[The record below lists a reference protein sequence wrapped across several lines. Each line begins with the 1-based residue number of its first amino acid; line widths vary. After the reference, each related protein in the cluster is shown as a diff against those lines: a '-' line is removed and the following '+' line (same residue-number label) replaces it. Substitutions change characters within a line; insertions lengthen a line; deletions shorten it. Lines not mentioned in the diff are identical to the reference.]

1 LEWKIKYKKYKMLKA
16 AKNCNKCHNKTVK
29 EAYHTVCQPCSG
41 ELAICPKCAVPRI
54 EWAKDG
60 GGTRPPSEHGTDDSD
75 DQENDDSTT
84 DKTPSEDRE
93 NDHSTINKTDRN
105 PSPS

>member
-1 LEWKIKYKKYKMLKA
+1 MLKA

-41 ELAICPKCAVPRI
+41 QLDICPKCTAPRI

-60 GGTRPPSEHGTDDSD
+60 SGTQQPSENGGDESDDSEGGD
-75 DQENDDSTT
+75 DQENDD
-84 DKTPSEDRE
+84 TPNE
-93 NDHSTINKTDRN
+93 IDRN
-105 PSPS
+105 PSPN